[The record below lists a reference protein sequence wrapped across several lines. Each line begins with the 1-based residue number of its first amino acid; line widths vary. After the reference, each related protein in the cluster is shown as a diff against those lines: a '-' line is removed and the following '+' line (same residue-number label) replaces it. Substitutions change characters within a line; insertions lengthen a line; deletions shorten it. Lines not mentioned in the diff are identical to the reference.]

1 MTIPCLRTIPR
12 VPKLGKKNHLKKVLN
27 WAKKK
32 GAKVS
37 DELKKILPE
46 KILAIELTK
55 AVEKVKT
62 VVHLDQMVPQEH

>member
-1 MTIPCLRTIPR
+1 M
-12 VPKLGKKNHLKKVLN
+12 G
-27 WAKKK
+27 KKK

-37 DELKKILPE
+37 DKLKKRLPE